1 MIIVIIFIYIKK
13 ALLNKQGFLT
23 LTVGK
28 GFYFK
33 SVIFMVLEKSPDF
46 TV

>member
-1 MIIVIIFIYIKK
+1 MKK
-13 ALLNKQGFLT
+13 VRLKSIAGPFSSEKEKRDYLS
-23 LTVGK
+23 
-28 GFYFK
+28 